1 MKQKPIFTAICA
13 VGIFVLCFSLIGCK
27 QKIEVSAESAPAD
40 KNVQTPV
47 LNVFIENSGSMD
59 GYMCAGSQ
67 LKDAVY
73 DYVSE
78 LNRYTEATKLYYINS
93 DTIPY
98 KGSLQS
104 YIKDLDPTKFSKAGG
119 NRSNTDLGNIVG
131 RVLNTVT
138 ETTVT
143 IFISDC
149 ILDLPSKDAQKFL
162 TNCEITIKEEII
174 STLKRVPDLGV
185 EILKL
190 TSNFSGR
197 YFYPNG
203 SVETLKDVKRP
214 YYMWIFGKKEILA
227 YLNKNVPLSQLDR
240 YDLKGITSF
249 ASLSSMP
256 FEVKNPRITGNV
268 VTANRDGDFQITLL
282 MDLSSSLQPE
292 NVILDKNNFGFN
304 GQSLIIEGI
313 YPISAK
319 GSNYTHFAKVT
330 IPNGVKIAQESLT
343 FYSPKI
349 ATWVAASND
358 ESGANVL
365 DNMDK
370 TTGILYLIQGVADA
384 YRNEQVLAKFNFK
397 VKQK

>member
-1 MKQKPIFTAICA
+1 MKLKSIISLCLLALISCTL
-13 VGIFVLCFSLIGCK
+13 VGCRK
-27 QKIEVSAESAPAD
+27 KIEVSADSIVSSTTER
-40 KNVQTPV
+40 KPV
-47 LNVFIENSGSMD
+47 LKVYLENSGSMD
-59 GYMCAGSQ
+59 GYMCDGSQ

-78 LNRYTEATKLYYINS
+78 LNRYTESTKLYYINS

-104 YIKDLDPTKFSKAGG
+104 YIKDLDPSKFSKAGG
-119 NRSNTDLGNIVG
+119 NRLNTDLGNIIG
-131 RVLNTVT
+131 RVLNTIT
-138 ETTVT
+138 DTTVT

-149 ILDLPSKDAQKFL
+149 ILDLPSKNAQKFL

-190 TSNFSGR
+190 TSDFSGR

-203 SVETLKDVKRP
+203 SVETLKNVQRP
-214 YYMWIFGKKEILA
+214 YYMWIFGKKELLA
-227 YLNKNVPLSQLDR
+227 NLNKNVPFSQLDK
-240 YDLKGITSF
+240 YNLKGITSF
-249 ASLSSMP
+249 ATLSSMP
-256 FEVKNPRITGNV
+256 FDVKNPGLTGNV
-268 VTANRDGDFQITLL
+268 VTANQKGDFQITLL
-282 MDLSSSLQPE
+282 MDLSSSLQPD

-304 GQSLIIEGI
+304 GQSLIVEGI

-330 IPNGVKIAQESLT
+330 IPNGAKIAQESLA
-343 FYSPKI
+343 FYSPKM
-349 ATWVAASND
+349 ASWVAASND
-358 ESGANVL
+358 ETGANIL

>member
-1 MKQKPIFTAICA
+1 
-13 VGIFVLCFSLIGCK
+13 
-27 QKIEVSAESAPAD
+27 
-40 KNVQTPV
+40 
-47 LNVFIENSGSMD
+47 
-59 GYMCAGSQ
+59 MCAGSQ

-78 LNRYTEATKLYYINS
+78 LNRYTEATQLYYINS

-104 YIKDLDPTKFSKAGG
+104 YIKDLGPTQFSKAGG

-138 ETTVT
+138 DTTVT

-190 TSNFSGR
+190 TSDFSGR

-214 YYMWIFGKKEILA
+214 YYMWIFGKKK
-227 YLNKNVPLSQLDR
+227 Y
-240 YDLKGITSF
+240 
-249 ASLSSMP
+249 
-256 FEVKNPRITGNV
+256 
-268 VTANRDGDFQITLL
+268 
-282 MDLSSSLQPE
+282 
-292 NVILDKNNFGFN
+292 
-304 GQSLIIEGI
+304 SLI
-313 YPISAK
+313 
-319 GSNYTHFAKVT
+319 
-330 IPNGVKIAQESLT
+330 
-343 FYSPKI
+343 
-349 ATWVAASND
+349 
-358 ESGANVL
+358 
-365 DNMDK
+365 
-370 TTGILYLIQGVADA
+370 
-384 YRNEQVLAKFNFK
+384 
-397 VKQK
+397 

>member
-1 MKQKPIFTAICA
+1 MKLKSIIS
-13 VGIFVLCFSLIGCK
+13 LCLLALISCTLVRCRK
-27 QKIEVSAESAPAD
+27 KIEVSADSIVSSTTER
-40 KNVQTPV
+40 KPV
-47 LNVFIENSGSMD
+47 LKVYLENSGSMD
-59 GYMCAGSQ
+59 GYMCDGSQ

-78 LNRYTEATKLYYINS
+78 LNRYTESTKLYYINS

-104 YIKDLDPTKFSKAGG
+104 YIKDLDPSKFSKAGG
-119 NRSNTDLGNIVG
+119 NRLNTDLGNIIG
-131 RVLNTVT
+131 RVLNTIT
-138 ETTVT
+138 DTTVT

-149 ILDLPSKDAQKFL
+149 ILDLPSKNAQKFL

-190 TSNFSGR
+190 TSDFSGR

-203 SVETLKDVKRP
+203 SVETLKNVQRP
-214 YYMWIFGKKEILA
+214 YYMWIFGKKELLA
-227 YLNKNVPLSQLDR
+227 NLNKNVPFSQLDK
-240 YDLKGITSF
+240 YNLKGITSF
-249 ASLSSMP
+249 ATLSSMP
-256 FEVKNPRITGNV
+256 FDVKNPGLTGNV
-268 VTANRDGDFQITLL
+268 VTANQKGDFQITLL
-282 MDLSSSLQPE
+282 MDLSSSLQPD

-304 GQSLIIEGI
+304 GQSLIVEGI

-330 IPNGVKIAQESLT
+330 IPNGAKIAQESLA
-343 FYSPKI
+343 FYSPKM
-349 ATWVAASND
+349 ASWVAASND
-358 ESGANVL
+358 ETGANIL

-384 YRNEQVLAKFNFK
+384 YRNEQVLVKFNFK

>member
-1 MKQKPIFTAICA
+1 MKLKSIISLCLLASISCTL
-13 VGIFVLCFSLIGCK
+13 VGCRK
-27 QKIEVSAESAPAD
+27 KIEVSADSIVSSTTER
-40 KNVQTPV
+40 KPV
-47 LNVFIENSGSMD
+47 LKVYLENSGSMD
-59 GYMCAGSQ
+59 GYMCDGSQ

-78 LNRYTEATKLYYINS
+78 LNRYTESTKLYYINS

-104 YIKDLDPTKFSKAGG
+104 YIKDLDPSKFSKAGG
-119 NRSNTDLGNIVG
+119 NRLNTDLGNIIG
-131 RVLNTVT
+131 RVLNTIT
-138 ETTVT
+138 DTTVT

-149 ILDLPSKDAQKFL
+149 ILDLPSKNAQKFL

-190 TSNFSGR
+190 TSDFSGR

-203 SVETLKDVKRP
+203 SVETLKNVQRP
-214 YYMWIFGKKEILA
+214 YYMWIFGKKELLA
-227 YLNKNVPLSQLDR
+227 NLNKNVPFSQLDK
-240 YDLKGITSF
+240 YNLKGITSF
-249 ASLSSMP
+249 ATLSSMP
-256 FEVKNPRITGNV
+256 FDVKNPGLTGNV
-268 VTANRDGDFQITLL
+268 VTANQKGDFQITLL
-282 MDLSSSLQPE
+282 MDLSSSLQPD

-304 GQSLIIEGI
+304 GQSLIVEGI

-330 IPNGVKIAQESLT
+330 IPNGAKIAQESLA
-343 FYSPKI
+343 FYSPKM
-349 ATWVAASND
+349 ASWVAASND
-358 ESGANVL
+358 ETGANIL